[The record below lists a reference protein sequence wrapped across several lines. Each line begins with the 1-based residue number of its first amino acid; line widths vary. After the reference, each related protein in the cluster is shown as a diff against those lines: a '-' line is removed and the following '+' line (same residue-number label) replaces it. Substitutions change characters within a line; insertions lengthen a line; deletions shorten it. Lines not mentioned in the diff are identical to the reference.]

1 MQMKSIGQDSG
12 KIWNKTSTRLGD
24 ALAVSRF
31 DEHGARAAVPL
42 LWDRSVAS
50 EASQLCTENSLDVGN
65 FDYVTRFELF
75 LAAFD
80 HGIVHFDRYLA
91 FGSSDEVAIFG
102 PVDQGCDGGSEPPF

>member
-50 EASQLCTENSLDVGN
+50 ERPSYVPKTALMSATSITSPASSCFWPPSTTASFTLIATLLSE
-65 FDYVTRFELF
+65 
-75 LAAFD
+75 AAMK
-80 HGIVHFDRYLA
+80 
-91 FGSSDEVAIFG
+91 
-102 PVDQGCDGGSEPPF
+102 